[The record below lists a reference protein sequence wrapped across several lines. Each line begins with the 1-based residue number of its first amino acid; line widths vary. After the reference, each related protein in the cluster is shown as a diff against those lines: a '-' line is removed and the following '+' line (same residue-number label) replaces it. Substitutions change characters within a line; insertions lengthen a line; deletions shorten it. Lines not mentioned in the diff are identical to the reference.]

1 MGGNKIKGGYI
12 MKIKQAILQDN
23 ETLEIYTILIFEKM
37 EEMEEIQNTI
47 NNVKNKYLTDWQVG
61 DIEEAICDK
70 FNVKEILYIG
80 NQEETFYI

>member
-1 MGGNKIKGGYI
+1 

-23 ETLEIYTILIFEKM
+23 ETSEIYTILIFEKM

-70 FNVKEILYIG
+70 FNVKEILYLG
-80 NQEETFYI
+80 NQEEAFYI

>member
-1 MGGNKIKGGYI
+1 

-47 NNVKNKYLTDWQVG
+47 NDVKNKYLTDWQVG